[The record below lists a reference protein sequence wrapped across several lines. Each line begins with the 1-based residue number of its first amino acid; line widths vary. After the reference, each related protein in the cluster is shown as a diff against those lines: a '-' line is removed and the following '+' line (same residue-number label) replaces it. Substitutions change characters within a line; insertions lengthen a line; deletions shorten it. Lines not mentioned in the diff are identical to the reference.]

1 MSDKLLKQAEHIV
14 GTLRRHPRVVHQEL
28 VAKEEQL
35 HQLLLSLPLLV
46 PFGDVNYHELLAIL
60 DWDHRI
66 PSTAAILRVFAF
78 YSETTFT
85 AGSSEFSARCELIE
99 RQDVFPEFDVSD
111 FVGLT
116 ADEVYEAEVE
126 DSGAVQQFRLTS
138 NWRRDIDIESS
149 RTAVNLVRQ
158 SEDFNQLLTTMK
170 TRPEHL
176 GDLEAVCW
184 TPPCESAHP
193 TWTIDVWFLTE
204 LNDSVGQGRSF
215 LVDLEELRVI
225 GVREFMVRS
234 G

>member
-1 MSDKLLKQAEHIV
+1 MADTLLNQTEHILKA
-14 GTLRRHPRVVHQEL
+14 LRRHPRVVHQEL
-28 VAKEEQL
+28 VGDEEQL
-35 HQLLLSLPLLV
+35 QQLLQSIPLLV
-46 PFGDVNYHELLAIL
+46 PFGDANYHELLPIL

-66 PSTAAILRVFAF
+66 PSQAAILRIFAF
-78 YSETTFT
+78 YSETTFR
-85 AGSSEFSARCELIE
+85 AGSAEFSAKCEMIK

-126 DSGAVQQFRLTS
+126 ENGAIQQLRLIS
-138 NWRRDIDIESS
+138 NWRRDIYLESS
-149 RTAVNLVRQ
+149 HTAVNLVRQ
-158 SEDFNQLLTTMK
+158 SEDFRQLLANIK
-170 TRPEHL
+170 NRPEHL

-184 TPPCESAHP
+184 TPPCESSHP

-215 LVDLEELRVI
+215 LVDLEENRVI

-234 G
+234 